1 MAYVKSEPVITAC
14 AKPASAT
21 PATVTAN
28 SGVLVRRRKE
38 ASCSVG
44 SASGAA
50 EKPKITRKTPSCSA
64 SPQMTR
70 DLGDVRCYTRCML
83 RMVTR
88 PISVK
93 VVVTC
98 GAKMRDTYS
107 TAETGMRRTVPWW
120 QAALRRRCALT

>member
-1 MAYVKSEPVITAC
+1 MYGQHTKKRATKESGGAMKITFKKKA
-14 AKPASAT
+14 PAA
-21 PATVTAN
+21 A
-28 SGVLVRRRKE
+28 E
-38 ASCSVG
+38 AEDASKG
-44 SASGAA
+44 ASGAA

-70 DLGDVRCYTRCML
+70 DLGDVRCCTRCML